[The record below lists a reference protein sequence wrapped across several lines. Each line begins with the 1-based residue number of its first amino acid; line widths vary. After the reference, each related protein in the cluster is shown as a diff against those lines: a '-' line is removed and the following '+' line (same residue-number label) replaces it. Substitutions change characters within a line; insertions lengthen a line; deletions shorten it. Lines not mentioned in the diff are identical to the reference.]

1 MEFLLNFSFLAF
13 LLLFAGIALGH
24 MIWGRGRS
32 EEEERLGMLHDKT
45 KSLQSELEE
54 QRRVAAQMESALQS
68 HQKEAERFQEST
80 AQFEQLKVQHS
91 DLQNALAA
99 AEQNA
104 SKVQTLSE
112 KLQTHVSEF
121 HRERDQF
128 VDAVQIRLEDQS
140 RQIERL
146 SDERDKAISELGKI
160 ESERSSL
167 QSTCDHQT
175 RELDELR
182 EKYTKSS
189 GQASEVAGEVID
201 LRQRLE
207 VANSELTREQ
217 HQREHLQSVLDGR
230 KLEYETLMQ
239 DIEQLEGSF
248 QKMCLQNEKLTEESS
263 LLATL
268 RIEHQE
274 TQAQLQ
280 RTQKELVSYKE
291 ERSEMEQELIRTAQR
306 SEGIEAGKVKA
317 EAEMEVLCSERDEL
331 AEQCDQ
337 QTKQLAVASKIAESK
352 TKLEAE
358 NQALIRAKQSV
369 EEHVTKLEEEREE
382 TEKTLQDLQAALDEA
397 TSQRESLEDQNEQAE
412 RCRAELEAELHELK
426 GKYGESV
433 KAHAYAVD
441 ECDELITAA
450 ERSEQRVLK
459 LEQDIER
466 LENIVEARET
476 DIADLQE
483 KLEGRDADL
492 QDLRASDEQA
502 FKKYEAAQQR
512 VEDLLQQVASLTG
525 VNSELED
532 DTKTLQSKFDSKC
545 EEIVA
550 LAASR
555 DEVTESYRDAQEQLL
570 EVQRRL
576 VESEEERSK
585 LDTMVVE
592 YRGEVDSTKQE
603 METISGER
611 DELSSRLESKLDE
624 IETLT
629 AKLHGLETSKGA
641 SDSAYGALQER
652 YDQVQNELRDSQ
664 KSRDEIAESH
674 REIQEQIVDLKR
686 STEDI
691 RQSKESVEADL
702 NTLKEQYAERAKQ
715 LAQATVESEK
725 AIADALESEATILV
739 LREQIRQ
746 LEDIHGANDVDVAE
760 LRARFEEKERELNDA
775 VEAREELVA
784 TNKQAED
791 KITRLEVKVQQL
803 EKVRSEANEEL
814 TSLREKL
821 SEVGDLKR
829 NLVDQN
835 RRLEVLVAER
845 DGFAK
850 SKSAVDLR
858 IQQLETEIERQNKSF
873 STINQQHEQ
882 LRAKLKLENERYEL
896 AAAELETQRE
906 RVTALESELEEFEA
920 LKQEHVELQSQL
932 TDIKDRLRKL
942 VSERDTSVREKRDL
956 ERQVVSL
963 RHHNVANE
971 DTIRDLR
978 RERLAVIER
987 LRNRA
992 AAAHGGDTG
1001 LKLVRYHDDGQDETA
1016 GKAISSEPS
1025 IPTNMRKD
1033 DRLGLVYTEVPAE
1046 VDDLKA
1052 IYGIAGV
1059 LEGKLNDFGVYT
1071 YEQIM
1076 QWDEAAVEE
1085 FSARLAFKDRIE
1097 RDGWILQASRLYA
1110 AKYNPSEK
1118 AA

>member
-1 MEFLLNFSFLAF
+1 MDFLLNFSFLAF

-32 EEEERLGMLHDKT
+32 EDEERLGVLQDKNE
-45 KSLQSELEE
+45 SLQSELEE
-54 QRRVAAQMESALQS
+54 QRRVSAQMESALQS
-68 HQKEAERFQEST
+68 QQKEAERFQESS
-80 AQFEQLKVQHS
+80 AQLEQLKVQHG

-99 AEQNA
+99 AEHNA

-112 KLQTHVSEF
+112 KLQSHVSEF

-146 SDERDKAISELGKI
+146 SDERDAAVDELGSVK
-160 ESERSSL
+160 SERSSL
-167 QSTCDHQT
+167 QSTCDHQA

-182 EKYTKSS
+182 EKYAKSS
-189 GQASEVAGEVID
+189 GQASEVAGEVVD

-207 VANSELTREQ
+207 VANSELSKEQ

-274 TQAQLQ
+274 TKAQLD
-280 RTQKELVSYKE
+280 RKHNELLASKE
-291 ERSEMEQELIRTAQR
+291 EQAELEQELVRAAQR
-306 SEGIEAGKVKA
+306 SQDIEDGKVTA
-317 EAEMEVLCSERDEL
+317 EAEIETLFRERDEL

-337 QTKQLAVASKIAESK
+337 QSKQLVVASKIAESK
-352 TKLEAE
+352 TKLETE

-369 EEHVTKLEEEREE
+369 EDHVAKLEAECEQSEQTVGE
-382 TEKTLQDLQAALDEA
+382 LQTALDEFK
-397 TSQRESLEDQNEQAE
+397 SHQESLEGQIETAE
-412 RCRAELEAELHELK
+412 RGRSELETELHELK

-450 ERSEQRVLK
+450 ERSDQRALK
-459 LEQDIER
+459 LEQEIER
-466 LENIVEARET
+466 LESIIEAREV
-476 DIADLQE
+476 DIADIQQ
-483 KLEGRDADL
+483 KLDDRDADL
-492 QDLRASDEQA
+492 QELRATDEQA
-502 FKKYEAAQQR
+502 YQKYEDAQQR
-512 VEDLLQQVASLTG
+512 VEDLVQQVASLTG
-525 VNSELED
+525 VKSELVD
-532 DTKTLQSKFDSKC
+532 DAKTLQSKYDSKC

-555 DEVTESYRDAQEQLL
+555 DEVTESYRDAQEELL
-570 EVQRRL
+570 DVQRRL
-576 VESEEERSK
+576 VESEEQRSK
-585 LDTMVVE
+585 LDAMVVE
-592 YRGEVDSTKQE
+592 YRGKVDATSEEVETLST
-603 METISGER
+603 ER
-611 DELSSRLESKLDE
+611 DDLSSRLGFKLVE

-629 AKLHGLETSKGA
+629 AKLQGLETSKGA
-641 SDSAYGALQER
+641 SDSAFGDLQER
-652 YDQVQNELRDSQ
+652 YDQVQSELSDTQ
-664 KSRDEIAESH
+664 KSRNEISESH
-674 REIQEQIVDLKR
+674 QELQEEIVELKR
-686 STEDI
+686 AADETE
-691 RQSKESVEADL
+691 QSRETIEGELTAL
-702 NTLKEQYAERAKQ
+702 QEQYAERATK
-715 LAQATVESEK
+715 LAEATAESEQ
-725 AIADALESEATILV
+725 ALAAHKESEATVLV

-746 LEDIHGANDVDVAE
+746 LEEIHGANDVDVAD
-760 LRARFEEKERELNDA
+760 LRARYEEKERELNDA

-845 DGFAK
+845 EGYTK
-850 SKSAVDLR
+850 SRSAVDLR
-858 IQQLETEIERQNKSF
+858 IQQLESEIERQNKSF
-873 STINQQHEQ
+873 TTINQQHEQ

-942 VSERDTSVREKRDL
+942 ASERDTSVKEKRDL

-992 AAAHGGDTG
+992 VAAQGGETG
-1001 LKLVRYHDDGQDETA
+1001 LKLVRYHDEGQEEVA
-1016 GKAISSEPS
+1016 EPNTVEPAMPS
-1025 IPTNMRKD
+1025 NMVRD
-1033 DRLGLVYTEVPAE
+1033 DRLGMVYTEAPDE
-1046 VDDLKA
+1046 VDDLKE

-1071 YEQIM
+1071 YQQIM
-1076 QWDEAAVEE
+1076 DWDEATVEE

-1097 RDGWILQASRLYA
+1097 RDGWILQATRLHE
-1110 AKYNPSEK
+1110 AKYNPSKK